1 MADGTRKDEIVKIA
15 KKLLAQ
21 RGEAGFSL
29 RAIAK
34 EVGIKL
40 GSLQYHFPSRASLVE
55 AMLADTIALYV
66 EDLREAT
73 DQFEQHP
80 ENILRAALR
89 ALTGVG
95 EVVEEEEIRLE
106 VHLWALALN
115 DPSVDAAIVK
125 YNRVYIDTLSGLI
138 SDAVPEIDEEEAL
151 RRALAVAS
159 LQEGSLLF
167 VKRENSLLPQSEV
180 LEEIYQASL
189 LVALR

>member
-15 KKLLAQ
+15 KNLLAK

-29 RAIAK
+29 RAVAK

-40 GSLQYHFPSRASLVE
+40 ASLQYHFPSRASLVE

-73 DQFEQHP
+73 NQVEQDP

-89 ALTGVG
+89 TLTGVS
-95 EVVEEEEIRLE
+95 EFVEEEEIRLE
-106 VHLWALALN
+106 IHLWALALN
-115 DPSVDAAIVK
+115 DPSVDAAIIK

-138 SDAVPEIDEEEAL
+138 TDAVPEIDANEAH

-167 VKRENSLLPQSEV
+167 MKPEISRLPQSE
-180 LEEIYQASL
+180 LLKEIYQASL
-189 LVALR
+189 LIALR